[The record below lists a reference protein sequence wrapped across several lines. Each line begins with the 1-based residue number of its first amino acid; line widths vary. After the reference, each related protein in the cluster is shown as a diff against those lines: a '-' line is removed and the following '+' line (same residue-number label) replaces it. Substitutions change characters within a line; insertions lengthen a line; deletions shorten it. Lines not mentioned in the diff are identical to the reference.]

1 MKRKHCAQSLRKLLN
16 WLNSDERGRHVFE
29 MFGWQAQEPM
39 EARLVRSRA
48 QVGLLPLKQ
57 IHLNLKT
64 RVNKTHAGSTPPLA
78 SLHFKRA

>member
-1 MKRKHCAQSLRKLLN
+1 MKRKHCAQSLRELLN

-64 RVNKTHAGSTPPLA
+64 RVNKTHAGSTTPTCQFA
-78 SLHFKRA
+78 F